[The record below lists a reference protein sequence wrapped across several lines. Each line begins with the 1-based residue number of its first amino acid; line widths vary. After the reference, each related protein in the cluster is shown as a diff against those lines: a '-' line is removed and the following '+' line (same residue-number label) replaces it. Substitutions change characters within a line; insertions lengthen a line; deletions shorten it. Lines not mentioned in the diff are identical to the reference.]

1 VDTNKLIVVY
11 VKIRDARSEAK
22 HKYDEVDAK
31 LKDQL
36 NLIEAAL
43 MASMTELNVTT
54 LKTPQGTAS
63 RTTRTRYWAPDWN
76 EFKNFALENDAS
88 DLFERRIHQSN
99 MREFI
104 EQNPEVVPPIA
115 ADSRYSIVVRRGK

>member
-1 VDTNKLIVVY
+1 MDTNKLIATY
-11 VKIRDARSEAK
+11 VKIRDARSDAK
-22 HKYDEVDAK
+22 HKYEETDSK

-36 NLIEAAL
+36 KLIEAEL
-43 MASMTELNVTT
+43 MAGMTELNVTS
-54 LKTPQGTAS
+54 LKTSQGTAS
-63 RTTRTRYWAPDWN
+63 RATRTRYWAPDWD
-76 EFKNFALENDAS
+76 EFKNFALENEAF

>member
-1 VDTNKLIVVY
+1 MDTNKLIVVY